1 VKEYLTMKTRLL
13 PIVLLILIANNVVS
27 QTFIGI
33 GKSFV
38 DQKFNDYKVQQFL
51 MSEVYKIS
59 STTPVYFEYDHILRD
74 YDKDDGDFLVMLSSY
89 RMNDSTGLV
98 LTSFVGGHQMGIE
111 MTSYYTL
118 HLSDKEFNSINES
131 VNLALSHLVTLRNSG
146 YQNDASHYLLTVNE
160 KIMVDAIYDY
170 TGVYHVVLWIN
181 GTNRHSFPMTKWKD
195 AYSKHKK
202 FTAFKN

>member
-1 VKEYLTMKTRLL
+1 MKTRLF
-13 PIVLLILIANNVVS
+13 PIALLILIGNTAIG
-27 QTFIGI
+27 QTFTGI

-59 STTPVYFEYDHILRD
+59 STTPVYFEFDQILRD
-74 YDKDDGDFLVMLSSY
+74 YDKDNGDFLLMLSSY
-89 RMNDSTGLV
+89 RMNDSVGLV

-118 HLSDKEFNSINES
+118 HLSDEEFNSLNES
-131 VNLALSHLVTLRNSG
+131 VNLAISHLVTLRNSG

-160 KIMVDAIYDY
+160 KIKVDAVWDLKGI
-170 TGVYHVVLWIN
+170 YHVVLWIN
-181 GTNRHSFPMTKWKD
+181 GINRHSFPVTKWKD
-195 AYSKHKK
+195 AYSKHKR
-202 FTAFKN
+202 FTAYKN